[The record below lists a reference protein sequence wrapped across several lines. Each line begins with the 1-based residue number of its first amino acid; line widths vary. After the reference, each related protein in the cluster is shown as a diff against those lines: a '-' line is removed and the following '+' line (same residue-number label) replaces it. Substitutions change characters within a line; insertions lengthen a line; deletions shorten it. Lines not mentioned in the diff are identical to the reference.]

1 VVGSKTVV
9 LIVSYAGSPAMRL
22 TQHSSQ

>member
-9 LIVSYAGSPAMRL
+9 LIVFYAGSPAMRL